1 LISVSHA
8 RVSWEMREYEHEK
21 TPRSVAI
28 GDRVAMP
35 EPSKDDAWEFG
46 DFVAR
51 VIAISPG
58 GDLLVEDQDS
68 DVWEVAG
75 NRVELVP
82 D

>member
-1 LISVSHA
+1 
-8 RVSWEMREYEHEK
+8 M
-21 TPRSVAI
+21 
-28 GDRVAMP
+28 AMP
-35 EPSKDDAWEFG
+35 APSKDDAWEFG

>member
-1 LISVSHA
+1 MV
-8 RVSWEMREYEHEK
+8 
-21 TPRSVAI
+21 
-28 GDRVAMP
+28 MP